1 MTDRLIVRK
10 LERER
15 ERERNRDG
23 GGNIFFLK
31 KKANRENEIDGAKCD
46 GRDKD
51 KKIKDRWIHER
62 RNGILHFSNF
72 LFSFCRVFHH
82 FYCLFFFCF
91 FFSN

>member
-1 MTDRLIVRK
+1 M
-10 LERER
+10 
-15 ERERNRDG
+15 
-23 GGNIFFLK
+23 LK

-82 FYCLFFFCF
+82 FYCLFFYCF
-91 FFSN
+91 FFQIDFFFPLVIYLVVVVVVEDCIGFRDEVK